1 MNEAGWKL
9 SPLYDVNPSCD
20 NKNVLSTYITETDNS
35 QSLDLALEVCE
46 YFEISIE
53 NAKTIISDMKNKIKN
68 WKTVAKQFG
77 LSKSEIDKMEVAF
90 KI

>member
-1 MNEAGWKL
+1 
-9 SPLYDVNPSCD
+9 
-20 NKNVLSTYITETDNS
+20 
-35 QSLDLALEVCE
+35 
-46 YFEISIE
+46 
-53 NAKTIISDMKNKIKN
+53 MKNKIKN